1 MRIMYCYIEPW
12 IVSQNIYIMND
23 GINPIVTDKIDLENV
38 PTYLATAYN
47 NHECNK
53 IILHGS
59 VPAITQQCAEDI
71 AQYGLTNFG
80 LNDINIEV
88 IK

>member
-12 IVSQNIYIMND
+12 VVQQNVYLMDD
-23 GINPIVTDKIDLENV
+23 GLKPVQLNKIDLENV
-38 PTYLATAYN
+38 ANYLATSYN

-59 VPAITQQCAEDI
+59 MPALTQQFADDI
-71 AQYGLTNFG
+71 IQYGLTNFG